1 MKRRSLMIAFAA
13 LAVMSV
19 GSSVARASIVV
30 TTDSGS
36 MGSFTMTN
44 LGIVAGTATIL
55 ITGEPNT
62 SSAMN
67 TVNGLTITPEPVTFG
82 GPITLLVTPTGG
94 GNYSLALVPS
104 SYTKTIGAT
113 PGSQAQLTYDL
124 TKGVAPSLL
133 PSFFNASGNV
143 TSVVA
148 NLNPTYDFSK
158 FTNGLG
164 TFNAAVTAT
173 SFSGGVSSFAGL
185 FSTIGASATGNGSF
199 SQIAQSVPEPASL
212 ALLGIGMTGL
222 LAFRRFF
229 KKTSVA

>member
-1 MKRRSLMIAFAA
+1 MKRRSLMIAVAA

-19 GSSVARASIVV
+19 ASSVARASIVV
-30 TTDSGS
+30 NTDSGS
-36 MGSFTMTN
+36 IGGFTMTN
-44 LGIVAGTATIL
+44 MGIVAGTATIE
-55 ITGEPNT
+55 ITGVPNT
-62 SSAMN
+62 NSAMN
-67 TVNGLTITPEPVTFG
+67 TVNGASITAEPVTFG

-104 SYTKTIGAT
+104 TYTKTIGTGAL
-113 PGSQAQLTYDL
+113 SAELTYNL
-124 TKGVAPSLL
+124 STGVAPASL
-133 PSFFNASGNV
+133 PSFFNTAGKV
-143 TSVVA
+143 TSVVTNA
-148 NLNPTYDFSK
+148 NPTYDFSK

-164 TFNAAVTAT
+164 AFNATFTAT
-173 SFSGGVSSFAGL
+173 SFSGGVSSFAAL
-185 FSTIGASATGNGSF
+185 FSTVGESATGNGAF